1 MRKFYVGMFE
11 MQANWKSKSNL
22 NFSKFSILL
31 SERLNILSMPKV
43 LHQFSLEE
51 IPITCIFTFHKNY

>member
-11 MQANWKSKSNL
+11 MQANWKFKSNL

-31 SERLNILSMPKV
+31 NERLNILSMPKV
-43 LHQFSLEE
+43 LHQFSLEK
-51 IPITCIFTFHKNY
+51 IPITCIFTFP